1 MKWLWIVQCIIDIVL
16 ILVIV
21 GYRAVFNDMLKN
33 IDTLNKNMGKTKD
46 LTEAVENLRKSIL
59 GRG

>member
-1 MKWLWIVQCIIDIVL
+1 MKWLWITQGIIDIVL
-16 ILVIV
+16 ILIIF

-33 IDTLNKNMGKTKD
+33 IDTLNKSLGKVKEIGD
-46 LTEAVENLRKSIL
+46 AVENLRKSIL